1 MAKLLD
7 GIRVVE
13 VAIYAFV
20 PAAGAVLADWGADVI
35 KIEHPETGDPV
46 RNLSSYGFKPGD
58 GGVSLLWE
66 IFNRGKRSVG
76 IDIRKPEGLALLLA
90 LIDSADVFLTN
101 FMQPARAKLGID
113 VDQIMAR
120 NPRIIYGRGTGH
132 GPLGPDANK
141 GGFDALSYWARS
153 GAATA
158 AMAPGDAFPVLM
170 PGPAFGDIQS
180 GMHMA
185 GGVMAGLYQREKTGK
200 GCVVDVSLLGS
211 GLWAMQAST
220 AGAYVLESENIVQL
234 DRSRAPNPVANVFRT
249 GDNRSFILGFLE
261 SDRYW
266 PGLCHAVGR
275 PELIADPR
283 FASFQLRA
291 ENTEACIAIFDE
303 IFGKLTLAELKKIL
317 DSQEGPWAAVSMPA
331 DSITDEQAIVN
342 GYVKMVQYDGDVR
355 LPMVSPPA
363 QIDQQTVHLRRAPE
377 LGEHTD
383 EVLGALG
390 RSEDE
395 LINLKVADVIT

>member
-1 MAKLLD
+1 
-7 GIRVVE
+7 
-13 VAIYAFV
+13 
-20 PAAGAVLADWGADVI
+20 VLADWGADVL

-66 IFNRGKRSVG
+66 VFNRGKRSVG
-76 IDIRKPEGLALLLA
+76 IDIRKPEGLELLLA
-90 LIDSADVFLTN
+90 LVDTADVFLTN

-132 GPLGPDANK
+132 GPVGPDANK

-158 AMAPGDAFPVLM
+158 AMAPGDIYPVLM

-200 GCVVDVSLLGS
+200 GCVVDVSLLSS
-211 GLWAMQAST
+211 GLWAMQASA
-220 AGAYVLESENIVQL
+220 AGAYVLKSDNIVQL
-234 DRSRAPNPVANVFRT
+234 DRARAPNPVANVFRT
-249 GDNRSFILGFLE
+249 GDGRSFILGFLE

-266 PGLCHAVGR
+266 AGLCQAVGR
-275 PELIADPR
+275 PELAADPR
-283 FASFQLRA
+283 FANSALRA
-291 ENTEACIAIFDE
+291 ENNEACIAVFDE
-303 IFGKLTLAELKKIL
+303 IFSKLTIDELDKVL
-317 DSQEGPWAAVSMPA
+317 NSQEGPWAAVAMPA
-331 DSITDEQAIVN
+331 DSTTDEQAVLN
-342 GYVKMVQYDGDVR
+342 GYIKMVEYGGDIR
-355 LPMVSPPA
+355 LPMVSAPA
-363 QIDQQTVHLRRAPE
+363 QIDQQTRSLTRAPE

-383 EVLGALG
+383 EVLAALG

-395 LINLKVADVIT
+395 IINLKVADVIT